1 MSHHAM
7 SHHAMSHRRAVTAAM
22 SLAGQIDRL
31 ERPADVLDALHRHV
45 ATIAEVSVFGAWRSS
60 LRQDD
65 LDSYIVG
72 KNVFLHPTVPRTFI
86 DDFFAMRREHG
97 PSVTVRR
104 AWQNR
109 GPFTLTEAMR
119 EAKASGRDRWVF
131 DLFAHYGIRDGFYC
145 PHGMWIVLFWSKR
158 ILKLPVPTRAMLSF
172 AAELAA
178 FRLEDLMERNRKQF
192 AGKREPALTAR
203 ELAVLYQVSVGERAD
218 EIARALQIAEATVRT
233 FLKRAQKKLNARTPA
248 HAVAE
253 AMRGLLM
260 Q

>member
-1 MSHHAM
+1 
-7 SHHAMSHRRAVTAAM
+7 
-22 SLAGQIDRL
+22 
-31 ERPADVLDALHRHV
+31 
-45 ATIAEVSVFGAWRSS
+45 
-60 LRQDD
+60 
-65 LDSYIVG
+65 
-72 KNVFLHPTVPRTFI
+72 
-86 DDFFAMRREHG
+86 
-97 PSVTVRR
+97 
-104 AWQNR
+104 
-109 GPFTLTEAMR
+109 
-119 EAKASGRDRWVF
+119 
-131 DLFAHYGIRDGFYC
+131 
-145 PHGMWIVLFWSKR
+145 
-158 ILKLPVPTRAMLSF
+158 MLSF